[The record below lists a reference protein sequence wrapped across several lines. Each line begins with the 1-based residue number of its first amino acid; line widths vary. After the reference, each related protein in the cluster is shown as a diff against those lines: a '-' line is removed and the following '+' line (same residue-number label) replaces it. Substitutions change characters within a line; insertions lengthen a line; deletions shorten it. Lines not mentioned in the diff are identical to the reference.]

1 MFSFLPLGQRVID
14 EMKKVIDLRLDEVG
28 AQKMQMPVLQ
38 NLNRWD
44 QTGRREK
51 MGKELYTLKDRKGQ
65 SYCLSPTN
73 EEVITSIVK
82 DLAIPADYPMILYQ
96 TSSKFRDERRIFS
109 SVLRSKEF
117 LMMDAYS
124 FDKSIQEASATFDR
138 MDQCFKNIFSD
149 LEIPVESLEADSGVM
164 GGNKSREYQCL
175 CGIGQDTVVKCS
187 NCNYMSLHPL
197 STSVSPSIP
206 FFESESFQHLRQD
219 LEVLTSKE
227 DFMAILDQHGE
238 IMELMDVYSLPSLHK
253 QVLVPRGRCVNV
265 KELASD
271 TTDKVNQLD
280 HAMEVEMIGKND
292 S

>member
-1 MFSFLPLGQRVID
+1 
-14 EMKKVIDLRLDEVG
+14 
-28 AQKMQMPVLQ
+28 
-38 NLNRWD
+38 
-44 QTGRREK
+44 

-227 DFMAILDQHGE
+227 DFMAIRSAWRDYG
-238 IMELMDVYSLPSLHK
+238 ID
-253 QVLVPRGRCVNV
+253 GCVFV
-265 KELASD
+265 ALSSQTSTCSSWTLCKCER
-271 TTDKVNQLD
+271 
-280 HAMEVEMIGKND
+280 IGLRYY
-292 S
+292 